1 MTNNGPPV
9 DVLGIGANSVDYV
22 GLLPAFPQPAG
33 PFSKMRLRRHAVLC
47 GGQMATCLSACAR
60 LGLTARY
67 IGATGS
73 DANGRLVRDSLGR
86 VGVDTSCLVIHDAFN
101 QFAFVLIDEQ
111 SGERVIFWD
120 RDPRLELTDEELPAP
135 VIVSAR
141 LVHVDDTDPRAAIA
155 AARLARSRGI
165 PVTSDIDRVTDR
177 TLELIDAVSVAI
189 LAEHTPVTLTGR
201 GDLVDAIRALPRRAD
216 QVICVTL
223 GERGAIALD
232 EDGLHRQPG
241 FAVPVVDTTGAGDV
255 FRAGFIY
262 ARLRGWPLDEQLRFA
277 NAAAAV
283 SCTRLGA
290 LGSIPSLEEIEELLG
305 R

>member
-1 MTNNGPPV
+1 MPGSP
-9 DVLGIGANSVDYV
+9 DVVGVGANSIDYV
-22 GLLPAFPQPAG
+22 AVIPEFPRASAVV
-33 PFSKMRLRRHAVLC
+33 SKLRTTHHAIVC
-47 GGQMATCLSACAR
+47 GGQMVTALATCARFGLRCA
-60 LGLTARY
+60 Y
-67 IGATGS
+67 VGATGS
-73 DANGRLVRDSLGR
+73 DDNGRLVREALGR
-86 VGVDTSCLVIHDAFN
+86 LDIDSAGVRQHEAAN
-101 QFAFVLIDEQ
+101 QFAYVIVDEAT
-111 SGERVIFWD
+111 GERVIFWD
-120 RDPRLELTDEELPAP
+120 RDERLNLDDHELPLDVLA
-135 VIVSAR
+135 ACR
-141 LVHVDDTDPRAAIA
+141 LVHVDDTDERAAIA
-155 AARLARSRGI
+155 AASTARAHGV

-189 LAEHTPVTLTGR
+189 LAEHTPGTLTGR
-201 GDLVDAIRALPRRAD
+201 GDVTDAIGALPRRPD

-223 GERGAIALD
+223 GNRGAIALD
-232 EDGLHRQPG
+232 EQGLHRQPA
-241 FAVPVVDTTGAGDV
+241 FTVPVVDTTGAGDV